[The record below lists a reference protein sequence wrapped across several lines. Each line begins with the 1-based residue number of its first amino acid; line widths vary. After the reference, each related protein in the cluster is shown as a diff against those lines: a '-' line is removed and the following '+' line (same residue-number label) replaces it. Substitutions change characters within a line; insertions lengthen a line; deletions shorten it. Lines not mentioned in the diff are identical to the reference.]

1 MILET
6 PRLILRNYKRSDLE
20 EVHRYSS
27 DLLTVKYMLWGP
39 NTLTDSLDF
48 IKRSIQESK
57 RKPRVAYDLA
67 IIEKSNNLLI
77 GGVSLI
83 RHDHQAE
90 IGWIL
95 NRSYWG
101 KGIATEA
108 AHALIRFGFMDLNLD
123 RIIATCDV
131 DNTASYQL
139 MRRCG
144 FTLLSVQKEV
154 RKSKNSS
161 EKNHDQILAEL
172 KKEDFDHLQLITH
185 QHR

>member
-6 PRLILRNYKRSDLE
+6 PRLFLREYELSDLE
-20 EVHRYSS
+20 SLHRYSS
-27 DLLTVKYMLWGP
+27 DLLTLKYMLWGP

-48 IKRSIQESK
+48 IKRSIQESE
-57 RKPRVAYDLA
+57 RKPRVSYDLA

-83 RHDHQAE
+83 RHDREAE

-95 NRSYWG
+95 NQAYWG
-101 KGIATEA
+101 KGLATEA
-108 AHALIRFGFMDLNLD
+108 AHALIRFGFVDLNLD
-123 RIIATCDV
+123 RIIATCDA
-131 DNTASYQL
+131 DNTASHQL

-144 FTLLSVQKEV
+144 FALVSVQKEV
-154 RKSKNSS
+154 RKSRNKS
-161 EKNHDQILAEL
+161 EKNHDQILTEL
-172 KKEDFDHLQLITH
+172 KEEDWDPLIEFTH